1 LLESHFKIFNPCVGL
16 HEIFFIMIEISEDFK
31 APTYIVFEKKNNSEV
46 THPEEKFPKATSKII
61 RFCPNVLGIEEEG

>member
-1 LLESHFKIFNPCVGL
+1 
-16 HEIFFIMIEISEDFK
+16 MIEISEDFK